1 MLLGQIFRSLN
12 AWNKLSA
19 VNMKPKIAYKVLK
32 YAKKVSAEYEIAEKQ
47 RVALIHE
54 ITGTKEGEE
63 AKIEPDSPEIVVYI
77 EKFNEIMQT
86 ESSLSSI
93 DLELEDVVDAVDEK
107 DETLSVSDLAL
118 LEPFFRGYVDPAN
131 VERCE
136 DCDCDH

>member
-12 AWNKLSA
+12 AWIKISA
-19 VNMKPKIAYKVLK
+19 VNMKPKIAYRVLK
-32 YAKKVSAEYEIAEKQ
+32 YTKKVSAEYEIAEKQ

-63 AKIEPDSPEIVVYI
+63 AKIEPDSPEIDVYI

-131 VERCE
+131 AERCE